1 MIRSI
6 LAVSEGGPD
15 AVTTFGLARRMAGL
29 FGAAV
34 DALHVAD
41 ESGGGGMGFSLLTD
55 PDRVASRAADCERRY
70 REILADLKGSTYTAE
85 APDDPIDWL
94 VTMGRR
100 ANLIVVGRPGED
112 SPNIAPDTVRA
123 AIHDCAR
130 PVLVAP
136 PRPSAGAFRRAV
148 LAWNGSA
155 QAARAVGYAIPFLK
169 RASDV
174 IVLAVG
180 QDPKSVPPAGLLRY
194 LDRHGIDPVVDV
206 FDPGAGSSRARG
218 RALLAYT
225 HDHEADLLVMGAYG
239 GGMLKTF
246 LGVGGATS
254 KVISSCRVPLL
265 VAH

>member
-1 MIRSI
+1 MVRSI

-15 AVTTFGLARRMAGL
+15 AVTTFGLARRVAGL
-29 FGAAV
+29 FGASV

-41 ESGGGGMGFSLLTD
+41 ESGGGGMGISLLTD
-55 PDRVASRAADCERRY
+55 PDRVASRAVECERRY
-70 REILADLKGSTYTAE
+70 REILADVGGSTYTAE

-136 PRPSAGAFRRAV
+136 PRPSAGPFRSVV

-155 QAARAVGYAIPFLK
+155 QAARAVGHAIPFLK
-169 RASDV
+169 QASDV
-174 IVLAVG
+174 TVLAVG
-180 QDPKSVPPAGLLRY
+180 QDPKTAAPADLLRY
-194 LDRHGIDPVVDV
+194 LGRYGIDPVVDV
-206 FDPGAGSSRARG
+206 FDPGAVSARARG

-225 HDHEADLLVMGAYG
+225 HRKEADLLVMGAYG
-239 GGMLKTF
+239 GGLLKTF